1 MNSNAATY
9 GRQGHKTASKLDRV
23 ERSVRRPSGCCCIL
37 WGVLMVGCMA
47 VATAWAQTVPDAVN
61 KSIEQE
67 QLRQQQRDWDFGRQ
81 PQRRPDIRLQP
92 EPSAP
97 TVPDD
102 TDQPCFAIQS
112 TEIEGLDGFGIVPD
126 DFDRLNGKCVNLND
140 LNAYLNEM
148 NAFYSDRGYI
158 TTRVYLPEQDLS
170 NGILKVLI
178 IPGRIEGFDY
188 ESGESADSR
197 IFAAFPSGEGDVVNL
212 REIEQALENFNS
224 PRSQSG
230 KFKLYPGE
238 RQGTSII
245 RLSAVNDPPYG
256 GTLTFNNFGYKNTGR
271 QKIGG
276 NLYYDNLLNL
286 NDTIQINASS
296 TKKGLTSSD
305 TYSRTASG
313 SYFVPFGNW
322 SVSVGAGYSRYGFIL
337 PAINEDLPVYGRSHW
352 ISADL
357 QRLIWRGESSKFY
370 AVAGIETSRSR
381 NFLDEFEVV
390 VQRRFSTKSKFGV
403 NGRFN
408 FENGYHDWSVNAI
421 RGLNTLGAEPPLD
434 SDIDPEP
441 LLFTASSALQA
452 SFADGLLRLSHQI
465 NGQYSEDNLGS
476 SDKFAIGG
484 GYFSIRGFREDSL
497 SGRSGISTRNDLSYR
512 AFEDRDASLDIVLG
526 LDAGYVEL
534 SKDDRETYD
543 APFLAGASAGV
554 RVNFLGIFNL
564 DLVVA
569 RALKRPEAFTDSG
582 IIRYAQASFS
592 F

>member
-1 MNSNAATY
+1 MLLS
-9 GRQGHKTASKLDRV
+9 
-23 ERSVRRPSGCCCIL
+23 
-37 WGVLMVGCMA
+37 
-47 VATAWAQTVPDAVN
+47 AWMSIAPTRAQTVPEAVN
-61 KSIEQE
+61 RSIDQE
-67 QLRQQQRDWDFGRQ
+67 QLRQQQRDWDFGLQ

-92 EPSAP
+92 EPSKP
-97 TVPDD
+97 GISQQ
-102 TDQPCFAIQS
+102 TDQPCFSIAF
-112 TEIEGLDGFGIVPD
+112 TEIEGLGDFELVPD
-126 DFDRLNGKCVNLND
+126 NYEKLNGQCVNLND

-148 NAFYSDRGYI
+148 NAFYSERGYI

-170 NGILKVLI
+170 NGTLKVLI
-178 IPGRIEGFDY
+178 IPGRIEGFGY
-188 ESGESADSR
+188 ESGDDADSR
-197 IFAAFPSGEGDVVNL
+197 IMGAFPTSEGDIVNL

-238 RQGTSII
+238 HQGTSII
-245 RLSAVNDPPYG
+245 RLSAENERPYG

-271 QKIGG
+271 QKTGG

-286 NDTIQINASS
+286 NDTLQINASS

-322 SVSVGAGYSRYGFIL
+322 SVSVGTGYSQYGFIL

-352 ISADL
+352 ASADV

-421 RGLNTLGAEPPLD
+421 RGLNALGAEAPLD
-434 SDIDPEP
+434 TDIDPEP
-441 LLFTASSALQA
+441 LLFTASSAVQA
-452 SFADGLLRLSHQI
+452 SFANRLLRLSHQI

-512 AFEDRDASLDIVLG
+512 AFQDEDASLDIVLG

>member
-230 KFKLYPGE
+230 KFKLYTGE
-238 RQGTSII
+238 RQGT
-245 RLSAVNDPPYG
+245 
-256 GTLTFNNFGYKNTGR
+256 
-271 QKIGG
+271 
-276 NLYYDNLLNL
+276 
-286 NDTIQINASS
+286 
-296 TKKGLTSSD
+296 
-305 TYSRTASG
+305 
-313 SYFVPFGNW
+313 
-322 SVSVGAGYSRYGFIL
+322 
-337 PAINEDLPVYGRSHW
+337 
-352 ISADL
+352 
-357 QRLIWRGESSKFY
+357 
-370 AVAGIETSRSR
+370 
-381 NFLDEFEVV
+381 
-390 VQRRFSTKSKFGV
+390 
-403 NGRFN
+403 
-408 FENGYHDWSVNAI
+408 
-421 RGLNTLGAEPPLD
+421 
-434 SDIDPEP
+434 
-441 LLFTASSALQA
+441 
-452 SFADGLLRLSHQI
+452 
-465 NGQYSEDNLGS
+465 
-476 SDKFAIGG
+476 
-484 GYFSIRGFREDSL
+484 
-497 SGRSGISTRNDLSYR
+497 
-512 AFEDRDASLDIVLG
+512 
-526 LDAGYVEL
+526 
-534 SKDDRETYD
+534 
-543 APFLAGASAGV
+543 
-554 RVNFLGIFNL
+554 
-564 DLVVA
+564 
-569 RALKRPEAFTDSG
+569 
-582 IIRYAQASFS
+582 
-592 F
+592 

>member
-1 MNSNAATY
+1 MNSNAVKC
-9 GRQGHKTASKLDRV
+9 GRQTEQPIRKFNRINPSAR
-23 ERSVRRPSGCCCIL
+23 RNFVRRCI
-37 WGVLMVGCMA
+37 WGGVLLSASLVLFSA
-47 VATAWAQTVPDAVN
+47 HAQTVPDAVN
-61 KSIEQE
+61 RSIEQE

-92 EPSAP
+92 ETSAP

-112 TEIEGLDGFGIVPD
+112 TEIEGLDGFEVVPD
-126 DFDRLNGKCVNLND
+126 NFDRLNGKCVNLSD

-188 ESGESADSR
+188 ESGDDADSR
-197 IFAAFPSGEGDVVNL
+197 IVGAFPTSEGDIVNL

-245 RLSAVNDPPYG
+245 RLSAVNERPYG

-271 QKIGG
+271 RKTGG
-276 NLYYDNLLNL
+276 NLYYDNLLNI
-286 NDTIQINASS
+286 NDTIQLNASS
-296 TKKGLTSSD
+296 TVKGLTSSD

-322 SVSVGAGYSRYGFIL
+322 SVSVGAGYSQYGFIL

-357 QRLIWRGESSKFY
+357 QRLIWRGEFSKFY

-408 FENGYHDWSVNAI
+408 FNNGYHDWSVNAI
-421 RGLNTLGAEPPLD
+421 RELNALGAEPPLD

-452 SFADGLLRLSHQI
+452 SFAEGLLRLSHQI

-512 AFEDRDASLDIVLG
+512 AFQDEDASLDIVLG